1 MTLIGLDFFEDCA
14 EYFLVLSELSNV
26 NWTLNS
32 AATTSQLFGKGD
44 GINVFAEEA
53 FVAGL
58 YFNILMTW
66 MQDTVSV
73 QGVESLH
80 CGLIADL
87 FRQIGGHSSR
97 FGLFCSF
104 RRLFT
109 IKMIKGVKVFPFS
122 F

>member
-1 MTLIGLDFFEDCA
+1 M
-14 EYFLVLSELSNV
+14 

-73 QGVESLH
+73 QGVESLWGD
-80 CGLIADL
+80 CRFIPAD
-87 FRQIGGHSSR
+87 SSR
-97 FGLFCSF
+97 FVLFSSF
-104 RRLFT
+104 
-109 IKMIKGVKVFPFS
+109 
-122 F
+122 